1 MTDEPVT
8 PGGELEAMRA
18 EVARLRAEGEALRV
32 QVQHLRGILQ
42 QAGDVI
48 VATDLEGR
56 ITGVNR
62 AAELLFGRSEAELVG
77 TSPDALHARRGERS
91 RLVAELERA
100 PGGVIQ
106 SEVQVKAADGKRRW
120 LGLSLAWLTDGQGQR
135 VGTVSV
141 SRDVTE
147 HKALLEELERRSVT
161 DKLTGLYN
169 QSHFY
174 HRLEVEKERS
184 LRLDHELSLLLFD
197 LDGFKPLNDTLGH
210 LEGDKA
216 LRRVGGILFESVRK
230 EVDSAFR
237 YGGDEFAV
245 LLPGAQL
252 EHAERFAER
261 VRRRIEEEPL
271 HGVRA
276 SMGICAFDRQNR
288 GAPLVERADEA
299 MYFAKRQGGNRIAVW
314 DPTRQAPQ
322 LAASVAPLPAP
333 PP

>member
-1 MTDEPVT
+1 MTAD
-8 PGGELEAMRA
+8 L
-18 EVARLRAEGEALRV
+18 EALRRELARV
-32 QVQHLRGILQ
+32 EAERQELAHQVQHLRGILQ

-48 VATDLEGR
+48 VTTDLLGR
-56 ITGVNR
+56 ITGLNE
-62 AAELLFGRSEAELVG
+62 AAEQLLGKKEPELLG
-77 TSPDALHARRGERS
+77 TSADALYAQKGTRERLLQQLQGEPS
-91 RLVAELERA
+91 
-100 PGGVIQ
+100 GVIRA
-106 SEVQVKAADGKRRW
+106 EVPVKGADGKRRW
-120 LGLSLAWLTDGQGQR
+120 LGLSLAWLRDATGQP
-135 VGTVSV
+135 VGTVGV

-147 HKALLEELERRSVT
+147 HRVLLEELQRLSVT

-169 QSHFY
+169 QSHFF
-174 HRLEVEKERS
+174 HLLEVEKERA
-184 LRLDHELSLLLFD
+184 LRLEHDLALLMFD

-210 LEGDKA
+210 REGDQA

-252 EHAERFAER
+252 DHAERFAER
-261 VRRRIEEEPL
+261 LRRRIEEEDL

-276 SMGICAFDRQNR
+276 SLGVCGFDRTQR

-314 DPTRQAPQ
+314 DPALGEPILSRGR
-322 LAASVAPLPAP
+322 APLPAP
-333 PP
+333 PA